1 MKFNL
6 NEVLLFK
13 FVFNS
18 TVTTSAMR
26 RSVRPFMKVVN
37 EAIKSAE
44 PKYKEAAKVLE
55 EKFKDSENNEET
67 SKKMLM
73 EMGSAT
79 LKVNEEIFVEFD
91 FTRNST
97 KNFFISFWTPFQWN
111 PEMHGKSI
119 IERVEELDE
128 KVCEIYP
135 EIDVNIDKEL
145 EKKESGE

>member
-6 NEVLLFK
+6 NEILLFK

-18 TVTTSAMR
+18 TVTSSSMR
-26 RSVRPFMKVVN
+26 RSVRPFMKVIN

-44 PKYKEAAKVLE
+44 PKYQEAAKIVE
-55 EKFKDSENNEET
+55 EKFKNSEKNEEN
-67 SKKMLM
+67 SQKMLM

-79 LKVNEEIFVEFD
+79 LKINEEIFTEFD

-111 PEMHGKSI
+111 PEIHGKSI
-119 IERVEELDE
+119 IEKVEELDE
-128 KVCEIYP
+128 KICEVYP
-135 EIDVNIDKEL
+135 EIDVNIDREL
-145 EKKESGE
+145 EKKEGGE